1 MEKVHDE
8 VKKNDVIMYTHLY
21 NLRTGSQKLGLV
33 IQVDFNFW
41 LGRQEFTVFSE
52 DRIEKV
58 SESMITFR
66 KV

>member
-1 MEKVHDE
+1 LEESCVE
-8 VKKNDVIMYTHLY
+8 IKKNDVIMYTHLH
-21 NLRTGSQKLGLV
+21 NLNVGSQKLGLV

-41 LGRQEFTVFSE
+41 LGRQELTILSE
-52 DRIEKV
+52 DVIEKV

>member
-1 MEKVHDE
+1 
-8 VKKNDVIMYTHLY
+8 MYTHLH
-21 NLRTGSQKLGLV
+21 NLNVGSQKLGLV

-41 LGRQEFTVFSE
+41 LGRQELTILSE
-52 DRIEKV
+52 DVIEKV